1 MERVVIVKHA
11 LLREINA
18 HMESLPACRNLHA
31 SNVAHDPG
39 RISGGNWMMQ
49 QFRRSGHDHDEAEC
63 QLAIGE
69 FVAEMQGR
77 FDIVE

>member
-1 MERVVIVKHA
+1 MERVIIVKHA
-11 LLREINA
+11 LLSEINA
-18 HMESLPACRNLHA
+18 QMESLAACRNLHPLD
-31 SNVAHDPG
+31 VVHDPR

-69 FVAEMQGR
+69 FIAEMQER

>member
-1 MERVVIVKHA
+1 MERVIIVKHA
-11 LLREINA
+11 LLSEINA
-18 HMESLPACRNLHA
+18 QMESLAICRNLDV
-31 SNVAHDPG
+31 SDLLHDAG
-39 RISGGNWMMQ
+39 RISGGNWKMQ

-69 FVAEMQGR
+69 FIAEMQDR

>member
-1 MERVVIVKHA
+1 MERVIIAKHA
-11 LLREINA
+11 LLSEINA
-18 HMESLPACRNLHA
+18 QMKSLTACRNLHA
-31 SNVAHDPG
+31 LDVAHDSG

-69 FVAEMQGR
+69 FIAEMQER

>member
-1 MERVVIVKHA
+1 MERVIIVKHA

-31 SNVAHDPG
+31 LNVVHDPG
-39 RISGGNWMMQ
+39 RISGGNWKMQ